1 MALQVV
7 GHEKKY
13 QNFDTLL
20 FSLKRQTQ
28 PTDERA
34 QSKTHTTRL
43 VCRQVDPTS
52 TGTTLANIQADSS
65 LDSAA
70 CS

>member
-28 PTDERA
+28 HTDERA

-43 VCRQVDPTS
+43 VCGQVDPTS
-52 TGTTLANIQADSS
+52 IDTTLANIQADSI